1 MKKSV
6 KVIGLMSGT
15 SVDSVDAAL
24 VNISGK
30 SFSTN
35 IELVDFI
42 SHPFPK
48 GMKELILANA
58 ETNGGDV
65 TSICKLNFLIAQLYA
80 KAVNKLLSK
89 NKLSSKDIFCIGSHG
104 QTIHHL
110 PNEKNLFGLPASSTL
125 QIGDPSVLAK
135 ITGILTVGDF
145 RVADVALGGQGAP
158 LVPYFDYLLFRS
170 KRKNRGLLNIGG
182 IANISVIP
190 KNSSPADVIAFDT
203 GPGNMMID
211 FLMKK
216 LFGKQFDNYG
226 KTAGSGSL
234 DKNLLADLIQLDSFI
249 NQPPPKSTGR
259 EYYGKYFLPKLLKKY
274 SRIEKK
280 NWIATITEYSAL
292 TIYLNYKK
300 FIEPKTAI
308 DELLVS
314 GGGAKNVYLMNA
326 LKIFFNGVKVFP
338 ITDTGFSSDAK
349 EAICFAVLAN
359 ETLNNLPS
367 NLPQVT
373 GAKRPAILGK
383 ICPA

>member
-24 VNISGK
+24 ASIRGK
-30 SFSTN
+30 SASTKV
-35 IELVDFI
+35 ELLDFI

-48 GMKELILANA
+48 GMKELILANS
-58 ETNGGDV
+58 ETNDGNV

-80 KAVNKLLSK
+80 KVVNKLLKK
-89 NKLSSKDIFCIGSHG
+89 NKLAPKDIFCIGSHG

-110 PNEKNLFGLPASSTL
+110 PNEKKLFGLPASSTL

-135 ITGILTVGDF
+135 LTGILTVGDF

-170 KRKNRGLLNIGG
+170 KTKNRGLLNIGG

-190 KNSSPADVIAFDT
+190 KNSSAADVVAFDT

-216 LFGKQFDNYG
+216 FFHKQFDNNG

-234 DKNLLADLIQLDSFI
+234 DKNLLADLIQQDSFI
-249 NQPPPKSTGR
+249 KLPPPKSTGR

-274 SRIEKK
+274 SSIEKK
-280 NWIATITEYSAL
+280 NWITTIAEYTAL

-300 FIEPKTAI
+300 FIEPKTTI

-314 GGGAKNVYLMNA
+314 GGGAKNVYLMKA
-326 LKIFFNGVKVFP
+326 LQSFFTGVRVVQ
-338 ITDTGFSSDAK
+338 ITDAGFSSDAK

-373 GAKRPAILGK
+373 GAARSAILGK
-383 ICPA
+383 ICPP